1 MLILAVYLTTI
12 VFFLILESGLSII
25 AACLPTFGPLFTSAG
40 RLKLRSR
47 GREAG
52 SSQTRYPVLYN
63 HPWFRRSK
71 REATSFS
78 LTNTSKVQMIPRKFD
93 SGYHGIEIHATGSY
107 PLDSEGDIERFDG
120 NIKVTTDIDQE
131 SRNSKNLR
139 RWDQM

>member
-1 MLILAVYLTTI
+1 
-12 VFFLILESGLSII
+12 
-25 AACLPTFGPLFTSAG
+25 
-40 RLKLRSR
+40 
-47 GREAG
+47 
-52 SSQTRYPVLYN
+52 
-63 HPWFRRSK
+63 
-71 REATSFS
+71 
-78 LTNTSKVQMIPRKFD
+78 MIPRKFD